1 MNSTLMKASVANTA
15 GRATTL
21 QSGYQRIALGLGAL
35 AIVGMGA
42 ATSACGLPH
51 DAPTQAGSNTSA
63 FHATSVEKA
72 LRTNVTRTPRATSPP
87 PLRRSGGK
95 VVMRQGP
102 LPAPSHTGGWRCRR
116 ER

>member
-1 MNSTLMKASVANTA
+1 MKASVANTA

-72 LRTNVTRTPRATSPP
+72 LRTNVTRTPQAVAPP
-87 PLRRSGGK
+87 RGAVTGNPAVACGFGPRGG
-95 VVMRQGP
+95 GP
-102 LPAPSHTGGWRCRR
+102 CANNG
-116 ER
+116 